1 MFAEAAWGRFQA
13 IEVEGGI
20 VAAIEE
26 GALLREI
33 AETRETR
40 LARVARGDVKMVG
53 VNAFRG
59 EATAATVRLA
69 PVKRTGPLTFKRLSA
84 PFEKTP

>member
-1 MFAEAAWGRFQA
+1 
-13 IEVEGGI
+13 
-20 VAAIEE
+20 
-26 GALLREI
+26 
-33 AETRETR
+33 
-40 LARVARGDVKMVG
+40 MVG

-84 PFEKTP
+84 PFEETP